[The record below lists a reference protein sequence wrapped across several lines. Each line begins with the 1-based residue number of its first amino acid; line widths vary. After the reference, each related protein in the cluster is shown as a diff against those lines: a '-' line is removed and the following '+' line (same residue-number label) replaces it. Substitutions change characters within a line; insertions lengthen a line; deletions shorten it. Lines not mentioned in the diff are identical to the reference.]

1 MPTFAVTYTY
11 TDDDAGRDEHRPAH
25 REYLVAQEELRVGS
39 AYADDPAGALLIFT
53 ATDLATVRD
62 IVENDPFYL
71 AGLIASYDAREW
83 PAGLGPASSALQ

>member
-11 TDDDAGRDEHRPAH
+11 NDDAAGRDERRPAH
-25 REYLVAQEELRVGS
+25 RGYLESQEELRAAS

-62 IVENDPFYL
+62 IVENDPFYV
-71 AGLIASYDAREW
+71 AGLIPSYDVREW
-83 PAGLGPASSALQ
+83 PAALGPAASAFE